1 MDFYGLHEE
10 LDAGTRR
17 TWFRISHASGLC
29 QSRTNLYREGS
40 WGRPVKLALK
50 PASPWPP
57 TREGTS
63 PSLPGEQAIVAM
75 EGSEFSGSLT
85 AGPPDIA
92 CNCAWV
98 KSCDGGEL

>member
-1 MDFYGLHEE
+1 MWDERAFGV
-10 LDAGTRR
+10 
-17 TWFRISHASGLC
+17 
-29 QSRTNLYREGS
+29 
-40 WGRPVKLALK
+40 RPVKLALN

-85 AGPPDIA
+85 VGPPDVA
-92 CNCAWV
+92 CNGAWV
-98 KSCDGGEL
+98 KPCDGGEL